1 MRHTRVS
8 FVLFFLTL
16 GFIISFLP
24 FRGFSQESSSTDTS
38 QTPQDSSVQTASAH
52 EEKAGYITM
61 DFKEADIETVLRLL
75 SLKSGMNIVAGPEVK
90 GNVSV
95 RLEDVPWEEALE
107 VVLRTYG
114 YVYERKGNIIRV
126 TTREN
131 LAQEEL
137 ITETFFLEYIQLTKK
152 NATNATGQAAGGATE
167 EGGKELLD
175 IITTMLSER
184 GKVKMVTQRNA
195 IVVTDAAANV
205 YKIGQ
210 VIKKLDLPTP
220 QAYIDS
226 KVVKTQLD
234 KGENLGIKWN
244 AANMGVSTGA
254 ARPITF
260 PFSTAKD
267 TDKEYFPGVLE
278 PFLGRTSTS
287 NTTTGTTS
295 TGTVTPNTAE
305 PRSFPFVDPTV
316 ANRTYTFGT
325 LDFTSFSALLSMLES
340 RSNTKVVSNPRIVV
354 LNNQTAKVKVGSEIP
369 IPSFAFNQQ
378 TATFQVSDFKYR
390 DIGVVLSVTPHINS
404 AEEIL
409 VDLKPEVSSL
419 GSTISFTSSLAA
431 PSFDVTNAETQV
443 LIRSGETIAIGGLRE
458 NKTSISEQQV
468 PYLSSIPV
476 LGKVFR
482 SKRQTEGSSN
492 RNTETLF
499 FVTVTLIDTEG
510 QPAGRKQDKRKK
522 TSPSQETVASQSV
535 AKPPQPPLTPA
546 KLGTG

>member
-1 MRHTRVS
+1 MTGNRLFRLTPLLLSASILFPFSASMYAQDEVS
-8 FVLFFLTL
+8 E
-16 GFIISFLP
+16 P
-24 FRGFSQESSSTDTS
+24 
-38 QTPQDSSVQTASAH
+38 TASSP
-52 EEKAGYITM
+52 ESEKSGYITM
-61 DFKEADIETVLRLL
+61 DFKEADIDTVLRLL
-75 SLKSGMNIVAGPEVK
+75 SLKSGMNIVAGPEVS
-90 GNVSV
+90 GTVTV
-95 RLEDVPWEEALE
+95 RLENVPWEEALE

-114 YVYERKGNIIRV
+114 YVYERRGNIIRV

-137 ITETFFLEYIQLTKK
+137 ITETFLLEYIQLTKK
-152 NATNATGQAAGGATE
+152 TNTTTTGQQAAGATE
-167 EGGKELLD
+167 EGGKELVD

-195 IVVTDAAANV
+195 MVVTDTASNV

-210 VIKKLDLPTP
+210 VIKKLDQPVP

-226 KVVKTQLD
+226 KVVRTQLD
-234 KGENLGIKWN
+234 KGENLGIKWG
-244 AANMGVSTGA
+244 ATNMGVSTGA

-260 PFSTAKD
+260 PFATQKD
-267 TDKEYFPGVLE
+267 NNKEYFPGVLE
-278 PFLGRTSTS
+278 SFLGRTSTS

-295 TGTVTPNTAE
+295 TGTVTPNTDE
-305 PRSFPFVDPTV
+305 PRSFPFADPTV
-316 ANRTYTFGT
+316 SNRTYTFGT

-369 IPSFAFNQQ
+369 IPSFTFNQQ
-378 TATFQVSDFKYR
+378 QATFQVSDFKYR
-390 DIGVVLSVTPHINS
+390 DIGVVLQVTPHINS
-404 AEEIL
+404 VEEIL

-419 GSTISFTSSLAA
+419 GSTITFTSSLAA

-458 NKTSISEQQV
+458 NKSAISEQQV
-468 PYLSSIPV
+468 PYLSAIPV
-476 LGKVFR
+476 IGKIFR

-492 RNTETLF
+492 RNVETLF

-510 QPAGRKQDKRKK
+510 QPAGGTSGKKK
-522 TSPSQETVASQSV
+522 TPVPSQEPVG
-535 AKPPQPPLTPA
+535 PQKVPTSPEPPLSPA

>member
-1 MRHTRVS
+1 MIRNKRAGIILVGLCILPMSTYAAAWAQEEAADKSNITTAPQSNAQVS
-8 FVLFFLTL
+8 V
-16 GFIISFLP
+16 
-24 FRGFSQESSSTDTS
+24 ED
-38 QTPQDSSVQTASAH
+38 
-52 EEKAGYITM
+52 EKVGYITM

-75 SLKSGMNIVAGPEVK
+75 SLKSGMNIVAGPEVS
-90 GNVSV
+90 GTITV

-137 ITETFFLEYIQLTKK
+137 VTETFLLEYIQLTRK
-152 NATNATGQAAGGATE
+152 NSTTATGQAAGGATE

-195 IVVTDAAANV
+195 IVVTDTAANV
-205 YKIGQ
+205 YKIAQ
-210 VIKKLDLPTP
+210 VIKKLDQQTS

-234 KGENLGIKWN
+234 KGENLGIRWN
-244 AANMGVSTGA
+244 PASVGITSGA

-260 PFSTAKD
+260 PFATQKD
-267 TDKEYFPGVLE
+267 TDKEYFPGALE
-278 PFLGRTSTS
+278 AFLGRTSTS
-287 NTTTGTTS
+287 STTTGTTS
-295 TGTVTPNTAE
+295 TGTVAPNTAE

-325 LDFTSFSALLSMLES
+325 LDFTAFSALLSMLES

-404 AEEIL
+404 AQEIL
-409 VDLKPEVSSL
+409 VDMKPEVSSL
-419 GSTISFTSSLAA
+419 GSTITFTSSLAA

-458 NKTSISEQQV
+458 NKSAISEQQL
-468 PYLSSIPV
+468 PYISSIPV
-476 LGKVFR
+476 IGKLFR

-492 RNTETLF
+492 RIVETLF
-499 FVTVTLIDTEG
+499 FVTVTLVNTEG
-510 QPAGRKQDKRKK
+510 QPTGGKQDKSKK
-522 TSPSQETVASQSV
+522 SVSSQETVASQS
-535 AKPPQPPLTPA
+535 AARPPQPPLTPA
-546 KLGTG
+546 KLGAG